1 MKTMLLLLGVLLLV
15 VVGLAVVSASNK
27 KGAGVGSGERPRR
40 KSPLT
45 EREQAMYNRL
55 VQALPERVVLAQVSF
70 SALLTARAYAV
81 RNTFDRKVADFV
93 ICDAAFQVIA
103 VVELDDSSHKGR
115 AREDGSRDA
124 LLTDAGYRVV
134 RYPRVPDIE
143 QVKADF
149 VAPAVPK
156 LEAEPADLRKVPPEK

>member
-1 MKTMLLLLGVLLLV
+1 MKSMLLMLGVLLLI
-15 VVGLAVVSASNK
+15 VVGLAFVTASKKNK
-27 KGAGVGSGERPRR
+27 SGGTSERPRR
-40 KSPLT
+40 RAPLT
-45 EREQAMYNRL
+45 EREQAMFNRL

-93 ICDAAFQVIA
+93 VCDAAFQVLAI
-103 VVELDDSSHKGR
+103 VELDDSSHKGR
-115 AREDGSRDA
+115 AKEDGARDA

-149 VAPAVPK
+149 ASPVVPK
-156 LEAEPADLRKVPPEK
+156 VEAVATDLPEVRPER